1 MEKWPVKSTREL
13 YKNRILTV
21 NADLATNPRNQH
33 QSEYY
38 RIGFPD
44 WINVIALTENHEVI
58 LVRQYRHGSQEI
70 ELEVPG
76 GCIDFGEDPLEAG
89 MRELLEETGYIGDNA
104 KIIGTVNP
112 NPALQ
117 SNTCYTAFCN
127 NARKIQEPELDLGED
142 IEILHL
148 PLDKINHAILH
159 KEITNSMVIAAFHY
173 LHLLEE

>member
-1 MEKWPVKSTREL
+1 MKKWPIRSTREL
-13 YKNRILTV
+13 YKNPILTI

-33 QSEYY
+33 ESEYY
-38 RIGFPD
+38 RLKFPD
-44 WINVIALTENHEVI
+44 WINVIAITEKHEVI
-58 LVRQYRHGSQEI
+58 LIRQYRHGSQEI

-117 SNTCYTAFCN
+117 GNTCYTAFCDN
-127 NARKIQEPELDLGED
+127 TRKVQEPDFDLGED
-142 IEILHL
+142 IEIIKI
-148 PLDKINHAILH
+148 PLSKIDQTIKNGSINNA
-159 KEITNSMVIAAFHY
+159 MVIAAFYY
-173 LHLLEE
+173 LHLLGK